1 MQKATRYLEGMM
13 KDLGDD
19 VLMNSS
25 SKYEDDFFK
34 ALKDTDTKTRLA
46 YTDNGALAYETSGSA
61 LTDFDFNTS
70 SFRHADAE
78 TIVKDFEKIFYSD
91 KDLAMRYL
99 FYLGDIREGKGERH
113 IFNEV
118 LSNIAAT
125 NPELAKAVLPL
136 IPKYGRWDEVVNLID
151 TPIKDDVVMLIKNQ
165 IGDDLMAAKEGK
177 ELSLCAKWLPSIN
190 ATKKDTIRKAN
201 ILCKALKMDKKTYRK
216 TLSNLRDKL
225 NIIEKAL
232 AEKNVE
238 KLVNMQEVLSSKQ
251 NYKYKNALMRLMPEE
266 RKLYFEK
273 VLKGEAKFNADVLEP
288 YEVYFRYRN
297 EIGYRWNYTVK
308 PLKSADLSYE
318 TMWKMLPNKVKED
331 NEVLVIRDGSGSMTT
346 SIPGT
351 NNGEILDVAS
361 ALTVYF
367 SEHSTGGFKDKF
379 ITFSSHPETVD
390 LSGCKS
396 LFDKI
401 KLLGTYDDCSNTNL
415 EKTFDLILETA
426 KRNKMT
432 QDKLPK
438 NLLIVS
444 DMQFD
449 MATTH
454 SDYWS
459 RNGSDKGWNKTLFDS
474 IREKYEAAGYEIPR
488 LIFWNVAAQKTT
500 IPEIKNDLGLVL
512 LSGYSKNIMDMI
524 CENNFEIEIVN
535 EEGKKEVVQLSPE
548 EVLKNKI
555 YSERYDEISNVIK
568 PILDK
573 EKEVF
578 KTSVTNEER

>member
-1 MQKATRYLEGMM
+1 MQKATRYQEGMM
-13 KDLGDD
+13 KDWGDD

-34 ALKDTDTKTRLA
+34 ALKDTDIKTRLA

-225 NIIEKAL
+225 NIVEKAL

-273 VLKGEAKFNADVLEP
+273 VLKGEAKFNADALEP

-297 EIGYRWNYTVK
+297 EIGDRWNYTVK

-351 NNGEILDVAS
+351 NNGQILDVAS

-401 KLLGTYDDCSNTNL
+401 KLLGTYNDCSNTNL

-449 MATTH
+449 MATAH
-454 SDYWS
+454 YDYWS

>member
-1 MQKATRYLEGMM
+1 MQKATRYQEGMM

-19 VLMNSS
+19 VLMNGS

-34 ALKDTDTKTRLA
+34 ALKDTDTETRLA

-70 SFRHADAE
+70 SFRHSDAE

-165 IGDDLMAAKEGK
+165 IGDDLMAAKEEK

-225 NIIEKAL
+225 NIVEKAL

-297 EIGYRWNYTVK
+297 EVGDRWSYTTK
-308 PLKSADLSYE
+308 PLKSADISYE

-351 NNGEILDVAS
+351 NNGQILDVAS

-379 ITFSSHPETVD
+379 ITFSSKPEAVD

-401 KLLGTYDDCSNTNL
+401 KLPPT
-415 EKTFDLILETA
+415 
-426 KRNKMT
+426 
-432 QDKLPK
+432 
-438 NLLIVS
+438 IVS
-444 DMQFD
+444 S
-449 MATTH
+449 T
-454 SDYWS
+454 
-459 RNGSDKGWNKTLFDS
+459 
-474 IREKYEAAGYEIPR
+474 
-488 LIFWNVAAQKTT
+488 
-500 IPEIKNDLGLVL
+500 
-512 LSGYSKNIMDMI
+512 
-524 CENNFEIEIVN
+524 
-535 EEGKKEVVQLSPE
+535 
-548 EVLKNKI
+548 
-555 YSERYDEISNVIK
+555 
-568 PILDK
+568 
-573 EKEVF
+573 
-578 KTSVTNEER
+578 

>member
-1 MQKATRYLEGMM
+1 MQKAQRFTQGNLNGI
-13 KDLGDD
+13 
-19 VLMNSS
+19 
-25 SKYEDDFFK
+25 EDDILLGKASDYENDFFSAMK
-34 ALKDTDTKTRLA
+34 NTDTETRLA
-46 YTDNGALAYETSGSA
+46 YTDNGALAYETSGSS

-70 SFRHADAE
+70 SYRHADAE
-78 TIVKDFEKIFYSD
+78 NIVKDFEKIFYSD
-91 KDLAMRYL
+91 KDLAMRYI
-99 FYLGDIREGKGERH
+99 FYVGDIREGKGERH

-118 LSNIAAT
+118 MANLAST
-125 NPELAKAVLPL
+125 NPDLAKAVIGL
-136 IPKYGRWDEVVNLID
+136 IPEYGRWDEVVNLID
-151 TPIKDDVVMLIKNQ
+151 TPIKSDVINLIKTQ
-165 IGDDLMAAKEGK
+165 LESDIAASSENKEI
-177 ELSLCAKWLPSIN
+177 SLLAKWLPSIN

-201 ILCKALKMDKKTYRK
+201 IISKELGMDKKTYRK
-216 TLSNLRDKL
+216 TLSMLRDKL

-238 KLVNMQEVLSSKQ
+238 KLVEMQEVLSSKQ

-273 VLKGEAKFNADVLEP
+273 VLRGEAKFNADVLEP

-297 EIGYRWNYTVK
+297 EIGSRWSYS
-308 PLKSADLSYE
+308 PSALKSADISYE
-318 TMWKMLPNKVKED
+318 TMWKMLPNKVVPE
-331 NEVLVIRDGSGSMTT
+331 NEVLVIRDGSGSMTS

-351 NNGEILDVAS
+351 NNGQILDVAS

-367 SEHSTGGFKDKF
+367 SEHSEGGFKNKF
-379 ITFSSHPETVD
+379 ITFSSKPELVD

-401 KLLGTYDDCSNTNL
+401 KLLDTYDDCTNTNL

-426 KRNKMT
+426 KRNHMT
-432 QDKLPK
+432 QDQLPK

-449 MATTH
+449 MATNH
-454 SDYWS
+454 RSYWD
-459 RNGSDKGWNKTLFDS
+459 RHGNDDGWNETLFDS
-474 IREKYEAAGYEIPR
+474 IRKKYEAAGYEIPR

-524 CENNFEIEIVN
+524 CENNFEMEIVN
-535 EEGKKEVVQLSPE
+535 EEGKVEKVQLSPE
-548 EVLKNKI
+548 EVLKNKV
-555 YSERYDEISNVIK
+555 YSERYDEVSKAIK
-568 PILDK
+568 PVLDK
-573 EKEVF
+573 EK
-578 KTSVTNEER
+578 TNFDRDER